1 MTHHYDSSASGYL
14 SDSFEG
20 ISQTF
25 TDVETLSTS
34 EVNVVAA
41 DRTCDVKYLGDQCF
55 VVTASENTRLREGD
69 TFECSLIIEGE
80 PLYLDN
86 LKQGE
91 LPAIAYVCGK
101 KTGVWFEFKR

>member
-1 MTHHYDSSASGYL
+1 L
-14 SDSFEG
+14 W
-20 ISQTF
+20 QP
-25 TDVETLSTS
+25 
-34 EVNVVAA
+34 
-41 DRTCDVKYLGDQCF
+41 DRTCDVKYLGEQQF
-55 VVTASENTRLREGD
+55 VVVASENTQLREGD

-101 KTGVWFEFKR
+101 KTGVFFEYKR

>member
-1 MTHHYDSSASGYL
+1 MAKAKRYGRWWL
-14 SDSFEG
+14 LKG
-20 ISQTF
+20 PKK
-25 TDVETLSTS
+25 
-34 EVNVVAA
+34 EVAGEAGN
-41 DRTCDVKYLGDQCF
+41 QQ
-55 VVTASENTRLREGD
+55 RLREGD

-101 KTGVWFEFKR
+101 KTGVFFEYKNSKKQVSFLHISILSEPM